1 MTHRVLVPLIL
12 ALSPGVLAQAQDVEQ
27 PDPIASALHESS
39 PEERRFHEHVTFLAH
54 PALEGRLPGSTG
66 STLAESM
73 IISTFEQLGLQP
85 GFRTEDGSAT
95 HRQPFTFQQGGRFSD
110 RSETRIV
117 EGNNIG
123 AVLPGT
129 GSLSDR
135 WIIIG
140 AHHDHI
146 GRGDFG
152 SRRGRGEIHEG
163 ADDNASGT
171 ASLLLAAELLARS
184 LPDREDGQ
192 ADRRS
197 LLFVTFSGEES
208 GLNGSAHCAEN
219 LPMPFESVDL
229 MINIDMIGRISEEAV
244 SISGVDSGEGL
255 ATLLDGLVTTQ
266 GLDIRRPRGL
276 SSRSDHAEFYRRG
289 MPVLFMTES
298 IFPDE
303 YHTPDDESWLINNRD
318 GAKASR
324 LLASIIDAAATH
336 PDSFPH
342 REIEGFESGDDGPS
356 LSDIKIRFGIK
367 PGNYGDIEPGIA
379 VAGVSPDT
387 SAEDAGLMAGD
398 MLVFWNRKPIE
409 GVREWML
416 MMAEH
421 EPGDIVTVGIIR
433 DGEALD
439 LPVMLKPR
447 N

>member
-12 ALSPGVLAQAQDVEQ
+12 TASLGVLAQAQDVEQ

-85 GFRTEDGSAT
+85 GFRSEDGSAT

-184 LPDREDGQ
+184 LQDREDGQ

-324 LLASIIDAAATH
+324 LLHRSSTPQQHTPTRSRIGRSRGSRAATTDH
-336 PDSFPH
+336 PS
-342 REIEGFESGDDGPS
+342 RTSRSGSASSPATTATS
-356 LSDIKIRFGIK
+356 NR
-367 PGNYGDIEPGIA
+367 
-379 VAGVSPDT
+379 VSPSPVSRQT
-387 SAEDAGLMAGD
+387 PAPMMRGSWRETCSSSGTGNRSR
-398 MLVFWNRKPIE
+398 VFVS
-409 GVREWML
+409 GC
-416 MMAEH
+416 
-421 EPGDIVTVGIIR
+421 
-433 DGEALD
+433 
-439 LPVMLKPR
+439 
-447 N
+447 